1 MIELVFVIV
10 VLGIIAAIALP
21 NLDRDLR
28 QEAADNVLSAI
39 RYTQQLALLDDKV
52 DPTDANWQQ
61 LLWMI
66 KFTSGPTN
74 AYYTISSDTNEN
86 GTVEKTECAVEP
98 ANGKYMYHNSLN
110 PTQPDESP
118 NVAIDHLYGVNNI
131 AYTGGCQPA
140 KHIAFDN
147 LGRPHNGLATT
158 SSGAKAG
165 NDYATYMSS
174 DCNITFTL
182 DEGDPFSIII
192 EKETGFAYVDG
203 QKNL

>member
-66 KFTSGPTN
+66 KFTGGAAN

-86 GTVEKTECAVEP
+86 GTVEKTECAVDP

-131 AYTGGCQPA
+131 ANTGGCLAAQ
-140 KHIAFDN
+140 HIAFDN